1 MSIIISITLSLK
13 EIRMRI
19 FSLFKSMSMI
29 IFAALVMA
37 SCSGNISSDYALQ
50 CADGLK
56 AAEAELEDAKV
67 KGFSGTVAWTKA
79 ANLIIA
85 ANVQQQFEKFPN
97 CVDKVQRAR
106 NYIRASQR

>member
-1 MSIIISITLSLK
+1 MRTSSVLKPMST
-13 EIRMRI
+13 
-19 FSLFKSMSMI
+19 I
-29 IFAALVMA
+29 IFLALLMSA
-37 SCSGNISSDYALQ
+37 CSGNISSNYAVQ

-67 KGFSGTVAWTKA
+67 KGFSGSVAWAKA

-85 ANVQQQFEKFPN
+85 ANVQRQFEKFPN

-106 NYIRASQR
+106 SYILASQR

>member
-1 MSIIISITLSLK
+1 MRTFSALK
-13 EIRMRI
+13 
-19 FSLFKSMSMI
+19 STSTI
-29 IFAALVMA
+29 IFLGLLLAG
-37 SCSGNISSDYALQ
+37 CSGNISSDYALQ

-67 KGFSGTVAWTKA
+67 KGFNSTVAWTKA

-97 CVDKVQRAR
+97 CIDKVQRAR
-106 NYIRASQR
+106 SYIQASQR